1 MSKGVEKIAK
11 LNDAWRISGP
21 MMITR
26 GLQSFGAEFVD
37 QAINAV
43 RTYDDFNPDNDP
55 HGERDFGSFE
65 LEGQKLFWKIDY
77 FAKPEAG
84 EESHRWGSEDPADS
98 SKTDRVTT
106 VMLAEEY

>member
-1 MSKGVEKIAK
+1 MSKDTEKIAK

-26 GLQSFGAEFVD
+26 GIQGFGSEFVD
-37 QAINAV
+37 KAINAV
-43 RTYDDFNPDNDP
+43 RTYTDFNSDNAP

-77 FAKPEAG
+77 YAKPEAG
-84 EESHRWGSEDPADS
+84 EESHRWDSEDPADPA
-98 SKTDRVTT
+98 KTDRITT
-106 VMLAEEY
+106 GMLAEEY